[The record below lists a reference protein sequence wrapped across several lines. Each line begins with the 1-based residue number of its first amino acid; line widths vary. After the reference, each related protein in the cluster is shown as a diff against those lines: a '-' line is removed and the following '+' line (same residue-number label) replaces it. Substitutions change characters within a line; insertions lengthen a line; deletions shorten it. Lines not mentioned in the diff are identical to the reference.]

1 MTWMC
6 QVSCG
11 QCEFVDRCSEAE
23 IDVVEGLF
31 EASWGGAV
39 AWQGGCESWAK
50 ETIVGSGEEER
61 GTKAGIGDVVVLG
74 VWQAFDDA
82 VETQATELI
91 GHGTLPEGFGMAAAE
106 VGQMVTEVGS
116 AKALWQ
122 EAEED
127 QGMPSGV
134 DAW

>member
-1 MTWMC
+1 
-6 QVSCG
+6 
-11 QCEFVDRCSEAE
+11 
-23 IDVVEGLF
+23 
-31 EASWGGAV
+31 
-39 AWQGGCESWAK
+39 
-50 ETIVGSGEEER
+50 
-61 GTKAGIGDVVVLG
+61 
-74 VWQAFDDA
+74 

-127 QGMPSGV
+127 QGMP
-134 DAW
+134 